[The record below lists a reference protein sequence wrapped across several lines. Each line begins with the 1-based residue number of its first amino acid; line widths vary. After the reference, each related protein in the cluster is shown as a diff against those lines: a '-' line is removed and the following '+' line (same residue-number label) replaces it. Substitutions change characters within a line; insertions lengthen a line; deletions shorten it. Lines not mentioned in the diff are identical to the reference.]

1 MQAKGLVKFFLVL
14 ITVIC
19 LYQIM
24 LLIPTRSVESA
35 ADSYAQKVAAKATV
49 ADKNAATKIA
59 RTQFLDSVSTETVFS
74 IPLLKSYTYEQL
86 KKAQLGL
93 GLDLKGGMSVLLQV
107 DLRDFLLAI
116 SENSSDVDFKKAL
129 DGASARMTNA
139 QADYISLF
147 AEEFKKAAPARK
159 LAEIFYRNESLK
171 TKGVNFDSP
180 DATVVNVL
188 RNSATE
194 TVSQTF
200 ERLKQRID
208 EIGVVQ
214 PNISLDA
221 ARDIIVVELPG
232 IENPQRARNMLQSQA
247 RLEFWEVYR
256 ASDPGIYA
264 AFQEADKRLKA
275 ASTGVVVD
283 TASTIA
289 ATDTSKTKV
298 DSLAASQLG
307 PLLSALTLAGQ
318 QPTAMIGSAPK
329 NRIDVINGFLAQP
342 YVRALFPRDLEFRWA
357 QKPSNDDKG
366 NSTGKYELYCLRRS
380 RGVSG
385 AALEGE
391 RVTNASSNFDTQGGQ
406 GVTVSL
412 KMDGEG
418 ARQWGALTTRAAADQ
433 NREVAIV
440 LDDKVVS
447 APRVINPIT
456 TGDSQIT
463 GSFTS
468 QEGADLANILKVG
481 KLPARTRI
489 ISESIVGPS
498 LGQENINKSL
508 MALMISLLAVVL
520 FMGWYYSTGG
530 WVANVALLAN
540 LFFLVGAL
548 TSSGFV
554 LTLPGMAGIV
564 LTMGM
569 AVDANVIIYERIR
582 EELREGKSLAL
593 AVNEGFKNSMSA
605 IIDGNVTTLLT
616 AVVLIIFGIGPIK
629 GFGVVLAI
637 GIIFTLFTA
646 VLFSRLIIEWWMGKG
661 NNIKFFSAFS
671 DRIFEG
677 FSTDWMKMRK
687 KAYLFSG
694 LIIFAGVV
702 SMFVRGFELGV
713 DFKGGISYN
722 VKFDKAVD
730 DSKLRTELT
739 QAFDNQSTV
748 VKAVNTENTFNI
760 TTSYLVND
768 VTAEREDKIATKLV
782 EGINKA
788 TGSALT
794 IEAIRNSESA
804 ATHIIS
810 ANTVGPTVADDI
822 KKSAYW
828 AGIIGMLVIFLYIL
842 LRFNRWQYSAG
853 GVIAL
858 AHDVLIT
865 LSFFSLFHGIL
876 PFSMEIDQAF
886 IAAILT
892 IIGYSI
898 NDTVI
903 VYDRI
908 REYMR
913 RYSKQPM
920 SEVINLGINTT
931 LKRTVITS
939 FTVFIVLLILFIFG
953 GSSIRGFSFALLIGV
968 VFGTYSSIFIAAPIM
983 MDLSKNLDL
992 TETVIETKTAVSDE
1006 TETGKRKS
1014 RRASKEA

>member
-14 ITVIC
+14 ITIIC
-19 LYQIM
+19 LWQLM
-24 LLIPTRSVESA
+24 LLVPTRSVESA
-35 ADSYAQKVAAKATV
+35 ADSYAQKMAASAPADSKIVAAK
-49 ADKNAATKIA
+49 IA
-59 RTQFLDSVSTETVFS
+59 KSQYLDSVSTETVFS
-74 IPLLKSYTYEQL
+74 IPFIKSYTYEDL

-107 DLRDFLLAI
+107 DLRDYLVAL
-116 SENSSDVDFKKAL
+116 SDNSSDVDFKKAL
-129 DGASARMTNA
+129 DGATARMTNA

-147 AEEFKKAAPARK
+147 AQEFKKVAPARK
-159 LAEIFYRNESLK
+159 LSEIFYRNESLK
-171 TKGVNFDSP
+171 GEINFDSP
-180 DATVVNVL
+180 DNQVVNVL
-188 RNSATE
+188 RTRGTE

-200 ERLKQRID
+200 NRLKERID

-214 PNISLDA
+214 PNISLDK

-264 AFQEADKRLKA
+264 AFQEADKRIKA
-275 ASTGVVVD
+275 ASTGSVVD
-283 TASTIA
+283 TGAIVASVDTGKLKQ
-289 ATDTSKTKV
+289 DTSVT
-298 DSLAASQLG
+298 SQLG
-307 PLLSALTLAGQ
+307 PLLSALTLTGA
-318 QPTAMIGSAPK
+318 QPSAMIGSAPK
-329 NRIDVINGFLAQP
+329 NRIDLINNYLAQP

-357 QKPSNDDKG
+357 QKPSQDEKG
-366 NSTGKYELYCLRRS
+366 NSTGNYELYCLRRS

-391 RVTNASSNFDTQGGQ
+391 RVTNAASNFDGQGGQ

-412 KMDGEG
+412 KMDSEG
-418 ARQWGALTTRAAADQ
+418 SRQWGALTTRAAADN

-468 QEGADLANILKVG
+468 QEGNDLANILKVG
-481 KLPARTRI
+481 KLPAKTRI

-508 MALMISLLAVVL
+508 LALAISLLAVVL

-530 WVANVALLAN
+530 WVANIALLAN
-540 LFFLVGAL
+540 LFFLIGAL

-593 AVNEGFKNSMSA
+593 AVTEGFKNSMSA
-605 IIDGNVTTLLT
+605 IIDGNVTTFLT
-616 AVVLIIFGIGPIK
+616 AMVLFFFGIGPIK

-646 VLFSRLIIEWWMGKG
+646 VLLSRLIIEWWMGKG
-661 NNIKFFSAFS
+661 RDIKFFSAFS

-694 LIIFAGVV
+694 AIILAGVV
-702 SMFVRGFELGV
+702 SIFVRGFELGV

-722 VKFDKAVD
+722 VKFDKSID
-730 DSKLRTELT
+730 GDKLRGVLET
-739 QAFDNQSTV
+739 AFEKQSTV
-748 VKAVNTENTFNI
+748 VKAVNTENTWNI

-768 VTAEREDKIATKLV
+768 VTAEREEKIATKLV
-782 EGINKA
+782 NGINEA
-788 TGSALT
+788 TGSKLT
-794 IEAIRNSESA
+794 VEQLRNSESTT
-804 ATHIIS
+804 THIIS

-828 AGIIGMLVIFLYIL
+828 AAIMGMLVIFLYIL

-865 LSFFSLFHGIL
+865 ISFFSLFHGIL

-908 REYMR
+908 REFMR

-939 FTVFIVLLILFIFG
+939 FTVFIVLLILFVFG
-953 GSSIRGFSFALLIGV
+953 GASIRGFSFALLVGV

-992 TETVIETKTAVSDE
+992 TETVVATPAVAVE
-1006 TETGKRKS
+1006 AEGGKRKS
-1014 RRASKEA
+1014 RRSGKEA